1 MSSRRKGGLGA
12 ILALVFAFWLL
23 KNLIPVLAGLFGILV
38 WVAIIGFVVLLAAI
52 IISGL
57 KSGEKEAQQPAEGEK
72 KALTFE
78 QKKAVEDTKALL
90 NKIRISSVRIK
101 DPQIRNDFT
110 EICASTDKILNYLKD
125 DPTDFQTGRRV
136 INYYTS
142 SVAEIESKFI
152 KLQDSG
158 TDIGG
163 TPEKLK
169 KNLEEIKGALVKLY
183 DNLFDDDKLDLTV
196 EMKALSIALKRD
208 GLVDDSFAKI
218 AEDFT
223 VGKATEEQ
231 ILAEADV
238 IAEAAEDVREAA
250 VSAAESAGQFADNV
264 AAATREAA
272 ESGVKDAT
280 EFFTEVKEAVREPS
294 R

>member
-1 MSSRRKGGLGA
+1 MSNRRKGGLGA
-12 ILALVFAFWLL
+12 LLVLLLAFWLL
-23 KNLIPVLAGLFGILV
+23 RNLIPVLAGLFGALI
-38 WVAIIGFVVLLAAI
+38 WVAAIGFVVLLIAI
-52 IISGL
+52 IVSGL

-72 KALTFE
+72 KALTHE
-78 QKKAVEDTKALL
+78 QKKAIEDTKSLL
-90 NKIRISSVRIK
+90 SKIRINSVRIN
-101 DPQIRNDFT
+101 DPKIRDDFT
-110 EICASTDKILNYLKD
+110 EICASTEKILSYLKD

-169 KNLEEIKGALVKLY
+169 KNLEEIKQALVKLY

-218 AEDFT
+218 AEDFAL
-223 VGKATEEQ
+223 GKATEEQ
-231 ILAEADV
+231 ILAETDIV
-238 IAEAAEDVREAA
+238 EEAAGE
-250 VSAAESAGQFADNV
+250 
-264 AAATREAA
+264 
-272 ESGVKDAT
+272 VKDAT
-280 EFFTEVKEAVREPS
+280 AFFTEVKEAVKEPVE
-294 R
+294 

>member
-1 MSSRRKGGLGA
+1 MSKRKRGGLGV
-12 ILALVFAFWLL
+12 ILALVVAFWLL
-23 KNLIPVLAGLFGILV
+23 KNLIPVLAGLFGALV
-38 WVAIIGFVVLLAAI
+38 WVAAIGFVVLLVAI

-72 KALTFE
+72 KALSYE
-78 QKKAVEDTKALL
+78 QKKAVDDTKSLL
-90 NKIRISSVRIK
+90 NRIRINSVRIN
-101 DPQIRNDFT
+101 DPKIRNDFT
-110 EICASTDKILNYLKD
+110 EICASSEKILSYLKD

-158 TDIGG
+158 TDIGD
-163 TPEKLK
+163 TPDKLK

-183 DNLFDDDKLDLTV
+183 NNLFEDDKLDLTV

-218 AEDFT
+218 AEDFAL
-223 VGKATEEQ
+223 GKATEEQ
-231 ILAEADV
+231 ILAETDMATD
-238 IAEAAEDVREAA
+238 EA
-250 VSAAESAGQFADNV
+250 
-264 AAATREAA
+264 
-272 ESGVKDAT
+272 VKDAT
-280 EFFTEVKEAVREPS
+280 EFFKEVKETVKETVE
-294 R
+294 

>member
-12 ILALVFAFWLL
+12 ILALVLAFWLL
-23 KNLIPVLAGLFGILV
+23 KNLIPVLAGLFGILA
-38 WVAIIGFVVLLAAI
+38 WVALIGFAVLLVAI

-57 KSGEKEAQQPAEGEK
+57 KSGEKEGEQPAEGEK
-72 KALTFE
+72 KALTYE
-78 QKKAVEDTKALL
+78 QKKAIEDTKSLL
-90 NKIRISSVRIK
+90 NKIRINSVRIN
-101 DPQIRNDFT
+101 DPKIRNDFT
-110 EICASTDKILNYLKD
+110 EICASSEKILNYLKND
-125 DPTDFQTGRRV
+125 ATDFQTGRRV

-158 TDIGG
+158 TDIGS

-183 DNLFDDDKLDLTV
+183 DNLFEDDKLDLTV
-196 EMKALSIALKRD
+196 EMKSLSIALKRD

-231 ILAEADV
+231 ILAEAEV
-238 IAEAAEDVREAA
+238 IEDAAVNAVEETKAFVDN
-250 VSAAESAGQFADNV
+250 VSAATKE
-264 AAATREAA
+264 TA
-272 ESGVKDAT
+272 EETVKDAT
-280 EFFTEVKEAVREPS
+280 EFFTEVKEAVKETVE
-294 R
+294 